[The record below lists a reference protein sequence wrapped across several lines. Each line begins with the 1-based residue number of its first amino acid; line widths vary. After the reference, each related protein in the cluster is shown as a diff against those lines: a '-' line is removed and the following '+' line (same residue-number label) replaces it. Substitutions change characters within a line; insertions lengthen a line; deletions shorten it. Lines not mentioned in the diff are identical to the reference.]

1 MIRLFAYLIGY
12 AIAYPKCFITI
23 LKNFND
29 KPYDTDAV
37 VFSLV
42 ISALITFFYPAIF
55 VGIIFNNFV
64 IQPFISY
71 LNRSE

>member
-1 MIRLFAYLIGY
+1 MIRLFAYLVGY
-12 AIAYPKCFITI
+12 AIAYPKVFMVV
-23 LKNFND
+23 LKD
-29 KPYDTDAV
+29 ISWKPYDTDDV

-42 ISALITFFYPAIF
+42 FSALITFFYPAIF
-55 VGIIFNNFV
+55 VGIIFNNLV

>member
-1 MIRLFAYLIGY
+1 MILLFAYLVGY
-12 AIAYPKCFITI
+12 AIAYPKMFMAI
-23 LKNFND
+23 LKYVSH
-29 KPYDTDAV
+29 KPYDTEDV
-37 VFSLV
+37 VFSLA

-55 VGIIFNNFV
+55 VVIIFNNFV

>member
-1 MIRLFAYLIGY
+1 MIRLFAYLVGY
-12 AIAYPKCFITI
+12 AIAYPKVFIVV

-37 VFSLV
+37 VFSLA
-42 ISALITFFYPAIF
+42 ISALITFFYPAII
-55 VGIIFNNFV
+55 VGIIFNNLV

-71 LNRSE
+71 LNQSE